1 MSQTTV
7 ESVDAPKSTRFN
19 YRPDIDGIR
28 GAAAI
33 GVMGYHAKVPG
44 FEGTFIG
51 LDLFFVLSGFVIT
64 NLLLN
69 EYDRNGAIKW
79 GSFYARR
86 ARRLIPA
93 KITMLLGVLVMSY
106 FLLTPVGAQQETARS
121 VAAAAGFVSNIFF
134 WQISGEVEYFAHQ
147 PGTGVLLHTW
157 SLSVEEQFYL
167 FLPVLL
173 ILAVLLSRLL
183 RLDVRRIL
191 LVACLGLTAGSI
203 YLAVALAD
211 TSPQAAY
218 YLPMSRAYEFLL
230 GVALSLVVA
239 KVTLPRWIREI
250 LGVVGL
256 AIVVYAVLF
265 PLSTVGYPNTTALV
279 PCAAAIA
286 LVWAGCGSETLAT
299 KLLKFPLFVSLG
311 LVSYG
316 WYLWHWP
323 LLVIGESVNLA
334 PPPLAIRIGL
344 VVLALGIAMLS
355 YRYIEGVFYSRG
367 GGSQPTISFKPAASI
382 LVGVTAMGLMA
393 ALAGGALVVARDQ
406 AESDKWVQVQAELDD
421 YPLMPP
427 VCVKRED
434 LIPQRPGA
442 CNLNAFDEDRPTVVL
457 WGDSHAWMMIPAA
470 RAAIAGRGVNL
481 VAFVMGSCPPMVPN
495 VSAEEPRRKLDCE
508 VNNDLALD
516 YVTDL
521 ADRGRSV
528 RVVLGASW
536 EVYRGVESASLMTR
550 RATELGQPRYLDSI
564 IPLFEKGTPRAFQAL
579 GRLGVP
585 VDVIAPTAELP
596 RSAPLCLSGPRPYS
610 CDAVAAE
617 VSRSEASTR
626 VWLAGQMGRLAG
638 DPRLIDVNK
647 TICDDVYC
655 RAEIDETIAYF
666 DDDHLSASM
675 ARSLKKYFRPTV
687 DSLL

>member
-1 MSQTTV
+1 MSQATA
-7 ESVDAPKSTRFN
+7 EAVDAPKRTRLN

-33 GVMGYHAKVPG
+33 GVMGYHANVPG

-51 LDLFFVLSGFVIT
+51 LDLFFVLSGFVIA

-69 EYDRNGAIKW
+69 EYDRSGTIKW
-79 GSFYARR
+79 GAFYARR

-93 KITMLLGVLVMSY
+93 KITMLLGVLILSY

-167 FLPVLL
+167 VLPILL
-173 ILAVLLSRLL
+173 ILAVAISRLL
-183 RLDVRRIL
+183 RFDVRRIL
-191 LVACLGLTAGSI
+191 LVACLGLTAGSV
-203 YLAVALAD
+203 YLAVAWAES
-211 TSPQAAY
+211 SPEAAY

-239 KVTLPRWIREI
+239 KVSLPRWIREI

-256 AIVVYAVLF
+256 AIVVYAVIF

-286 LVWAGCGSETLAT
+286 LVWAGCGSDTLAT
-299 KLLKFPLFVSLG
+299 KVLKFPLFVGLG

-344 VVLALGIAMLS
+344 VLLALGIALLS
-355 YRYIEGVFYSRG
+355 YRYIEGVFYARG
-367 GGSQPTISFKPAASI
+367 GGAAPSISFKPRNAI
-382 LVGVTAMGLMA
+382 LVGVTAMATVA
-393 ALAGGALVVARDQ
+393 ALGGGALAVARDQ
-406 AESDKWVQVQAELDD
+406 ATSDKWTQVQAQLDD

-442 CNLNAFDEDRPTVVL
+442 CNLTAFDADRPTIVL

-470 RAAIAGRGVNL
+470 RAAIANRDVNL
-481 VAFVMGSCPPMVPN
+481 VAFVMGSCPPMDPDR
-495 VSAEEPRRKLDCE
+495 SATARKRPLDCV
-508 VNNDLALD
+508 VNNELALD
-516 YVTDL
+516 YVRDL
-521 ADRGRSV
+521 VDRGRTV

-536 EVYRGVESASLMTR
+536 EIYRGVESGSLMTR
-550 RATELGQPRYLDSI
+550 RATELGQPRYLDTI
-564 IPLFEKGTPRAFQAL
+564 QPYFEKGTPRVFQTL

-610 CDAVAAE
+610 CDSVAAE
-617 VSRSEASTR
+617 ISRSEASTR
-626 VWLAGQMGRLAG
+626 IWLAGQMGRLAG
-638 DPRLIDVNK
+638 RPRLIDVNK

-655 RAEIDETIAYF
+655 RAEIDDTIAYF
-666 DDDHLSASM
+666 DDDHLSATM
-675 ARSLKKYFRPTV
+675 ARSLKNYFKPTV